1 MLRIDLKEAN
11 REIFGVNA
19 IERKIKKEF
28 GFVPM
33 VKDQLEGL
41 EKTRKLW
48 NQWRRTMSEE
58 ECKAVAFVAMASV
71 RERRDI
77 LNDLYNL
84 LKKHEANFYLDYNRE

>member
-58 ECKAVAFVAMASV
+58 ECKAVAFAAMASV

>member
-33 VKDQLEGL
+33 VKDQLERL

-58 ECKAVAFVAMASV
+58 ECKAVAFAAMASV